1 MRGRYVGAAAHFF
14 RAGPHEDA
22 MPQGVVII
30 AIVAVLAGTMS
41 GVWKMWLNRAGR
53 SAIPHAELKEIRDG
67 IGHLQNAV
75 DAIAIEVER
84 LSEGQ
89 RFTTKLLSD
98 GTREVAQIRPKVRDG

>member
-1 MRGRYVGAAAHFF
+1 
-14 RAGPHEDA
+14 
-22 MPQGVVII
+22 MPPGVVII

-41 GVWKMWLNRAGR
+41 SVLKMWLSRAGR
-53 SAIPHAELKEIRDG
+53 TAIPQAELKEIRDG
-67 IGHLQNAV
+67 IGQLQQAV

-98 GTREVAQIRPKVRDG
+98 QAQSVAQIPPTIAGG

>member
-1 MRGRYVGAAAHFF
+1 
-14 RAGPHEDA
+14 

-41 GVWKMWLNRAGR
+41 GVVKMWLNRAGR
-53 SAIPHAELKEIRDG
+53 PGIPQAELKEIRDG

-84 LSEGQ
+84 LSESQ

-98 GTREVAQIRPKVRDG
+98 RPREVAQIRPEVRDG